1 MDLLPE
7 PLQPPEPE
15 IMVHGLPG
23 WQIVG
28 QQAPGT
34 ATAEHV
40 EDGIENLA
48 HRVDPRPAPR
58 LGRWDVRLETAPLGV
73 SHISRIMLSVVH
85 SPYNV
90 ATGGAIDHFS
100 DGFY

>member
-1 MDLLPE
+1 M
-7 PLQPPEPE
+7 
-15 IMVHGLPG
+15 
-23 WQIVG
+23 G

-58 LGRWDVRLETAPLGV
+58 LGWRHVRLETAPLGV
-73 SHISRIMLSVVH
+73 SDVGQIMFSVLH

-90 ATGGAIDHFS
+90 ATVGAFDHFS
-100 DGFY
+100 DSF